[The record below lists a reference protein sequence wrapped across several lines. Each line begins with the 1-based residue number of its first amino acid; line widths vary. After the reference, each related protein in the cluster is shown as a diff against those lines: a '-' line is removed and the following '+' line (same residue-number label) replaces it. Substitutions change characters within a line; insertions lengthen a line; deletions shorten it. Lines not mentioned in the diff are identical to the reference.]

1 MQKFMLTCKKDEK
14 RDIRLTNAAFNAF
27 VSARNCPSLV
37 GQMAMNVGEP
47 HLTSQKFALRLAK
60 VLEKR
65 WDKTSRGLDK
75 VEFHHSPLVKICNA
89 ETPNP
94 TLTTLSASFSFEV
107 RRETKNQS
115 TLDWSGGESATFRPM
130 RAGDG
135 IRTRDLFLGKE
146 TYYRCTTPA
155 IRETII

>member
-14 RDIRLTNAAFNAF
+14 RDIRLTNAAFNTFA
-27 VSARNCPSLV
+27 SARNFTCVV
-37 GQMAMNVGEP
+37 GQMAMNAGEP

-65 WDKTSRGLDK
+65 WDKTSRGLDN
-75 VEFHHSPLVKICNA
+75 VRCRRRAMYSHHSPLVKICDA

-94 TLTTLSASFSFEV
+94 TLTTLSASFSFGV

-115 TLDWSGGESATFRPM
+115 TLDWSGVESATFLLM

-135 IRTRDLFLGKE
+135 I
-146 TYYRCTTPA
+146 
-155 IRETII
+155 